1 MTFEELL
8 GVIAAVYHTP
18 LPMVM
23 DMPICSIS
31 SYACMLGRIM
41 RLTNPL
47 AGGEPESKPM
57 TAEQIK
63 RMLA

>member
-1 MTFEELL
+1 VTFEELL

-23 DMPICSIS
+23 DMPICSIA
-31 SYACMLGRIM
+31 SYASICGRIM

-47 AGGEPESKPM
+47 AGDDSEPQTM
-57 TAEQIK
+57 NAEQFR
-63 RMLA
+63 RMLS

>member
-18 LPMVM
+18 LPAVM
-23 DMPICSIS
+23 NMPICSIA
-31 SYACMLGRIM
+31 SYAAMLGRVM
-41 RLTNPL
+41 KLTNPL
-47 AGGEPESKPM
+47 AGGEPEPKTM
-57 TAEQIK
+57 TAEQVK

>member
-1 MTFEELL
+1 VTFEELL

-23 DMPICSIS
+23 DMPICSIAA
-31 SYACMLGRIM
+31 YASIIGRIV
-41 RLTNPL
+41 RFTNPL
-47 AGGEPESKPM
+47 AGGESEQKPM
-57 TAEQIK
+57 TAEQVK